1 MSSCPIMLSFGYQQL
16 PVPASSGSPKAPRP
30 PMAKAIASHLHW
42 SERNQAIWDFKRYE
56 SENVSSLPFQA
67 RQDTGHENKK
77 GTRGDGLG

>member
-42 SERNQAIWDFKRYE
+42 I
-56 SENVSSLPFQA
+56 V
-67 RQDTGHENKK
+67 K
-77 GTRGDGLG
+77 GTKPSGTSKDMRVRMSQVCLFKQDRTRGMRTKKEPGEMA